1 MTVSASAPVST
12 ICIDGRLLHEARSG
26 VSHYAARLAGTL
38 TRYGSPPLQ
47 LDSQAPAGSIAS
59 ARGSDPRRV
68 LHALRPWPRFAR
80 TVLTP
85 HGERLIGSDLF
96 REAYLHFKFTGRLMP
111 VRCDRAPGIM
121 HWTYPVPLIMRGWR
135 NVYTVHDLIPLQE
148 ASLSPVRPARIGRL
162 IAAIARRADRIV
174 TVTDA
179 VRDEVIAAF
188 GCPPALVVNSLQSVD
203 CERPADGAPLGADA
217 PFIFCGSIEPRKN
230 LERLAQA
237 YRRSGSARPL
247 LIVGEDGWRADDVRA
262 AIGAVAGIRF
272 MPFQGRAA
280 LLELMARARAL
291 LFPSLAEGFGLP
303 VAEAMTLGTPVMT
316 SNLPA
321 LREVAGGAALLVD
334 PLDIDAMA
342 RAIRRL
348 DEDDGLRAALQQQ
361 GWAKAVDYAPAAY
374 YERLQRIYADV
385 ERHPRSAS
393 GKGL

>member
-1 MTVSASAPVST
+1 MTVPASAPASA

-26 VSHYAARLAGTL
+26 VSHYAARLAATL
-38 TRYGSPPLQ
+38 ARYGSPPLR
-47 LDSQAPAGSIAS
+47 LDSQAPAGSIA
-59 ARGSDPRRV
+59 AAHGSDPRRV
-68 LHALRPWPRFAR
+68 LRALRPWPRMAR
-80 TVLTP
+80 TVVSP
-85 HGERLIGSDLF
+85 EGERLVGCDLF

-111 VRCDRAPGIM
+111 VRCDRPPGIM

-135 NVYTVHDLIPLQE
+135 NIYTVHDIIPLQD
-148 ASLSPVRPARIGRL
+148 ATLSPVKPARIGRL

-179 VRDEVIAAF
+179 VREELIATF
-188 GCPPALVVNSLQSVD
+188 GFPPDLVVNSLQSVD
-203 CERPADGAPLGADA
+203 CERRAAPSPMAADA

-230 LERLAQA
+230 LERLGEAW
-237 YRRSGSARPL
+237 RRSGSARPL
-247 LIVGEDGWRADDVRA
+247 MIVGEDGWRADAVRA
-262 AIGAVAGIRF
+262 AIGAAPGIRF

-280 LLELMARARAL
+280 LLDLINGARAM

-342 RAIRRL
+342 QAIRRL
-348 DEDDGLRAALQQQ
+348 DQDDGLCVALQQK

-374 YERLQRIYADV
+374 YDRLQRIYADV